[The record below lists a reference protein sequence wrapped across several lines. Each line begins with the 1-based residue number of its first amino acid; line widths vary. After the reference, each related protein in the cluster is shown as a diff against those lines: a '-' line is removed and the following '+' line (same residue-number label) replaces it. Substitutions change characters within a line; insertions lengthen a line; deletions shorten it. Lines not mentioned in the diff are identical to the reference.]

1 MKTGKVISNV
11 FSIIF
16 FFIIIFQSC
25 AAGVVNVIDG
35 NETDSSGAA
44 GVLLAVFMLV
54 AAITGLIT
62 RKNEKSA
69 ISVGILYIIGAL
81 IGYASLGTFGDLVIW
96 SSLSLIFSIVYF
108 MSFILYK
115 RSLKKVIPN
124 VAESSPENETN

>member
-1 MKTGKVISNV
+1 
-11 FSIIF
+11 
-16 FFIIIFQSC
+16 
-25 AAGVVNVIDG
+25 
-35 NETDSSGAA
+35 
-44 GVLLAVFMLV
+44 
-54 AAITGLIT
+54 
-62 RKNEKSA
+62 
-69 ISVGILYIIGAL
+69 VGILYIIGAL